1 MLEITAQLSH
11 RCMCHTSFWLG
22 KEITALYPMGNFI
35 LKIKSQCWTSS
46 GWGPH
51 SLMCSFLG
59 TILHCPGHPGA
70 SCNLRDRFCRWRDRK
85 PSSCPKLWAHFIP
98 AALSSR
104 GAFPFHSV
112 LSYIVLPKFKNA
124 IYFAAF
130 CATVLQG
137 SGGFGTELLP
147 PALLGYFWILSDIWK
162 ENPVQNGNWRK
173 ALCPG
178 RGSFQMGRQCLRLEA
193 AREQEKLGWS
203 GARAASQG
211 ICKQRQI
218 FEGLFYIAKENK
230 KVGSMAWDDI
240 AGFLLI
246 LISGQNVA
254 GF

>member
-35 LKIKSQCWTSS
+35 LKIKSQCWTSNV
-46 GWGPH
+46 WGPH

-59 TILHCPGHPGA
+59 PILHCPSHPAA

-85 PSSCPKLWAHFIP
+85 PLSCPKPWAYFIP

-104 GAFPFHSV
+104 GAFPFHGV
-112 LSYIVLPKFKNA
+112 LSYIVFPKFKNA
-124 IYFAAF
+124 IYFVTF

-137 SGGFGTELLP
+137 SGGFGTELFP

-162 ENPVQNGNWRK
+162 ENPVQNGSWRK

-178 RGSFQMGRQCLRLEA
+178 RGSSQMGRQCLWLKGAGGAGLEWCQSSFPGNLQAETDFWETFFILQKKTRKLA
-193 AREQEKLGWS
+193 AWPEKISLVF
-203 GARAASQG
+203 
-211 ICKQRQI
+211 C
-218 FEGLFYIAKENK
+218 LF
-230 KVGSMAWDDI
+230 
-240 AGFLLI
+240 
-246 LISGQNVA
+246 
-254 GF
+254 